1 MFYKFLFLDVC
12 SMDGFRVVKLE
23 EVVSFVDI
31 LITATGKR
39 ERERDRETETETER
53 DRETETKRE
62 TERLIA
68 SESV

>member
-1 MFYKFLFLDVC
+1 
-12 SMDGFRVVKLE
+12 MDGFRVVKLE

-39 ERERDRETETETER
+39 ERERDRETET
-53 DRETETKRE
+53 KRE